1 VQLTLVGKIQSLK
14 RNSRVGQVIV
24 ILLIAELLFLACFAS
39 IPLPVA
45 TQGNIV
51 HAIANQADRVVEAL
65 PSRWQE
71 KLGRLSAN
79 DDSEQ
84 KPVRIYQYFPQA
96 PLVIFSGYVLGP
108 ILAPIACL
116 AFLIIGFAGPV
127 LGFHIFSSGGP
138 YFLQPG
144 FGYLLGMLIASWA
157 CGYLTSKTRTSF
169 RQCLAVLAG
178 LVCIHITGLIYLF
191 CISLFNAF
199 GEAPHVL
206 WKQWVFEEA
215 RNLSWYPLPYD
226 LLFATILIGIGFPF
240 RWLVDTLCAP
250 DIAFRGKSQPNMEEI
265 ESDD

>member
-1 VQLTLVGKIQSLK
+1 MQLTLVGKIQSLK

-24 ILLIAELLFLACFAS
+24 ILLIAELLFLGCFAS

-51 HAIANQADRVVEAL
+51 HAVSNQVERVIEIL

-71 KLGRLSAN
+71 KLAPTSAS
-79 DDSEQ
+79 DFLQ

-96 PLVIFSGYVLGP
+96 PLVIFAGYVLGP
-108 ILAPIACL
+108 ILAPVAC
-116 AFLIIGFAGPV
+116 AIFLLIGFSGPL
-127 LGFHIFSSGGP
+127 LGFNMFSDGGP

-144 FGYLLGMLIASWA
+144 FGYLIGMLIASWA
-157 CGYLTSKTRTSF
+157 CGYLTCKSRTSF

-178 LVCIHITGLIYLF
+178 LAAIHITGLIYLF
-191 CISLFNAF
+191 GLSLLNAF
-199 GEAPHVL
+199 GEAPHLV

-226 LLFATILIGIGFPF
+226 LLFATILVGIGFPF

-250 DIAFRGKSQPNMEEI
+250 DIAFRGKSQPNIDEI
-265 ESDD
+265 EDEA